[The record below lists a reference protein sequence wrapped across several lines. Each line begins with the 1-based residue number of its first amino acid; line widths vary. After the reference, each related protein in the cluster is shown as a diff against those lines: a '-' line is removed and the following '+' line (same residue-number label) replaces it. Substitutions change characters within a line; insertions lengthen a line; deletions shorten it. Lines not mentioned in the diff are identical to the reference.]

1 MPSASTR
8 IKGKAGLFKLA
19 GTDYSID
26 CTSILLTSEDA
37 DNDTVTFCEVGT
49 GGKTWKFEVEAIQS
63 TAAGSLWNYLWTSA
77 GTTNVAVIYAPHGNA
92 TATTAQ
98 PHFTGTVT
106 LPGKPDVGG
115 EADTTYTF
123 STEIVLDAEPTK
135 VTA

>member
-1 MPSASTR
+1 MPASTR

-77 GTTNVAVIYAPHGNA
+77 GTLNVAYIYAPHGNA
-92 TATTAQ
+92 TASTTQ
-98 PHFTGTVT
+98 PHFTGNVD
-106 LPGKPDVGG
+106 LPGKPDIGG

-123 STEIVLDAEPTK
+123 SIEIPCTAEPTR
-135 VTA
+135 VTV

>member
-19 GTDYSID
+19 ATDYSID
-26 CTSILLTSEDA
+26 CTSIELTSDDA

-49 GGKTWKFEVEAIQS
+49 GVKQWKFEVEAIQS

-77 GTTNVAVIYAPHGNA
+77 GTAGVAFIYAPHGNA

-98 PHFTGTVT
+98 PHFTGTAT
-106 LPGKPDVGG
+106 LPGKPNIGG

-123 STEIVLDAEPTK
+123 NVEILCDAEPTK
-135 VTA
+135 ITA